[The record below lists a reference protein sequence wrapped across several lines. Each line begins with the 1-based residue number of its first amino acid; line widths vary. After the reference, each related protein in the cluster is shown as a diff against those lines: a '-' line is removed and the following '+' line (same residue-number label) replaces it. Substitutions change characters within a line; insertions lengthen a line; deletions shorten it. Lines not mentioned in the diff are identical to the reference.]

1 MAKGRAEAYVA
12 RMTVPVSRSAASALR
27 CTGLALGLAGGLS
40 TPHGATAEPSAW
52 STSRFASVRLVD
64 GGPAPADAAVPPGT
78 LLAGVEI
85 RLAPKFIT
93 YWRNPGDAGAP
104 PVFDFSGSDNLRDA
118 RVLYPAPE
126 KLEEAGS
133 EAFGYR
139 DEVTFPVEVTPKEAG
154 RPVALA
160 LKLDYAVCSEICVP
174 VRAETRLELGAATAA
189 ETDAVRGALRTV
201 PVPRRLGESGPL
213 GIDAVTPGPGGTAHV
228 DATAPAGAVL
238 FAEAPEPWYV
248 TASAGREE
256 PGGHLGFTLS
266 APDPRPAGKVPSEP
280 LRLTLTSASGA
291 IDVSVPLD
299 AVIRKP

>member
-1 MAKGRAEAYVA
+1 MAG
-12 RMTVPVSRSAASALR
+12 MSIPLSRSAASALR
-27 CTGLALGLAGGLS
+27 CTGVALSLAGGLS
-40 TPHGATAEPSAW
+40 SPHGAMAELSAW
-52 STSRFASVRLVD
+52 STSRFASARLID
-64 GGPAPADAAVPPGT
+64 GGAAPADAALPAQT

-118 RVLYPAPE
+118 KVLYPAPE
-126 KLEEAGS
+126 RLDEAGS

-139 DEVTFPVEVTPKEAG
+139 DDVVFPVEVTPEKAG
-154 RPVALA
+154 RPVRLD

-174 VRAETRLELGAATAA
+174 VRAEAHLGLGGAGAA
-189 ETDAVRGALRTV
+189 ETEAVRGALRRV
-201 PVPRRLGESGPL
+201 PVPRRLGEGGPL
-213 GIDAVTPGPGGTAHV
+213 GIEAVIPGPGGTAQV
-228 DATAPAGAVL
+228 EATAPAGAVL

-280 LRLTLTSASGA
+280 LRLTLTSAGGA